1 MRPKALELHRTCI
14 LPRQQDVIRLQ
25 LWVAIIEP
33 DLASVQGVHCYR
45 ASDKEIRDKKHLT
58 EARAM
63 IERRMEKFKECEKD
77 LKVKDFSKVGL
88 EKGAKLDPKQAA
100 IDERREW
107 LRSCVDRI
115 DTVVCDLLVIDQPV
129 AASGGVKG

>member
-1 MRPKALELHRTCI
+1 M
-14 LPRQQDVIRLQ
+14 
-25 LWVAIIEP
+25 
-33 DLASVQGVHCYR
+33 
-45 ASDKEIRDKKHLT
+45 
-58 EARAM
+58 
-63 IERRMEKFKECEKD
+63 
-77 LKVKDFSKVGL
+77 